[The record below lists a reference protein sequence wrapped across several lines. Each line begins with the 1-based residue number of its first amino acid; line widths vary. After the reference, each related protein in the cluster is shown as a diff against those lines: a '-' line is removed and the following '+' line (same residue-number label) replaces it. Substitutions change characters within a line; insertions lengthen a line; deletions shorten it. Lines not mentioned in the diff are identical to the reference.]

1 MDWSDVRVR
10 NKQKNRR
17 DLIRKCRCVMVA
29 CFDRNSIH
37 SKENYVALMNLDFS
51 ELVRG
56 SRRNTWVKLKTVI
69 G

>member
-17 DLIRKCRCVMVA
+17 DLISKCGGVMVA

-56 SRRNTWVKLKTVI
+56 PRETLGLS
-69 G
+69 